1 MFFIILHFNS
11 ILGQFQVLQFVKL
24 ALLRKSDY
32 YLLINM
38 SDGLLKVKNGLDM
51 IHAAYKIVWVCRV
64 ERERDKERNR
74 KYKHFATFSYFFL
87 IGRYV
92 CGDLVSFHNVESTLE
107 L

>member
-11 ILGQFQVLQFVKL
+11 TLGQFQVLQFLKL

-51 IHAAYKIVWVCRV
+51 IHTA
-64 ERERDKERNR
+64 
-74 KYKHFATFSYFFL
+74 
-87 IGRYV
+87 
-92 CGDLVSFHNVESTLE
+92 
-107 L
+107 